1 MWFRNI
7 IYICKKTSIFSLFDI
22 TWKTRVSICYIHYF
36 RRIIRNLTNFY
47 RKIIFTEYVFHCL
60 LLFAIAVGDF
70 SDLAKNREN
79 VMNSC

>member
-1 MWFRNI
+1 M
-7 IYICKKTSIFSLFDI
+7 
-22 TWKTRVSICYIHYF
+22 RVSIYYIYCF
-36 RRIIRNLTNFY
+36 CRIIRNLTNFY

-70 SDLAKNREN
+70 PDLAKNREN